1 MLLILIMWNKYFVFS
16 GEERELAVDEEMDP
30 LNVSEPDET
39 LAERRE
45 DGIHEDIEP
54 RPENTDKE
62 ENGADEETEP
72 SRRENRSNERFIV
85 TTEDGEGIKLV
96 TTIKNVR
103 G

>member
-1 MLLILIMWNKYFVFS
+1 
-16 GEERELAVDEEMDP
+16 MDP
-30 LNVSEPDET
+30 LNVSEPDEP
-39 LAERRE
+39 LSERRE

-103 G
+103 GLKIIYMVHSTGCENVTSSLAAKMFI